1 MPRKK
6 RLNSARR
13 KKRVDSFDYPKA
25 QKSLQKFGWDLKAKT
40 PKQKTKLKAFY
51 KSKAAY
57 IKYLKDDR
65 TVSPIIGTVKRK
77 KGAKGRIRSAK
88 VSRLKYRFKFQKLS
102 QKKLKIA
109 RESGAF
115 SSNQF
120 SPKGIFV
127 EHWEGIKKKDFKIN
141 FEKSG
146 AVTFTSDCRHDEIV
160 ALDPRLL
167 AIDPEKAVADA
178 IANRK
183 CRDSRGRQ
191 RKPKT
196 FSLMVN
202 GFRAQ
207 NRSSLSL
214 KSFLYYMTNDL
225 LKRWTEENGEEDEEK
240 FSDVFHVRI
249 IY

>member
-6 RLNSARR
+6 RKNSERLKR
-13 KKRVDSFDYPKA
+13 RVDNFDYKDA
-25 QKSLQKFGWDLKAKT
+25 KKTLTKFGWKLPNKT
-40 PKQKTKLKAFY
+40 PKQKSKLKAFY
-51 KSKAAY
+51 KSKAGY
-57 IKYLKDDR
+57 IKYLKEDR

-88 VSRLKYRFKFQKLS
+88 VSRLKYQFKFQKLS
-102 QKKLKIA
+102 KKKLKVA
-109 RESGAF
+109 KESGVF

-120 SPKGIFV
+120 SPTGVFV
-127 EHWEGIKKKDFKIN
+127 EHHAGIKSKDFKIN
-141 FEKSG
+141 FKANGEVS
-146 AVTFTSDCRHDEIV
+146 VTSDCRHDEIV
-160 ALDPRLL
+160 SINPALL

-183 CRDSRGRQ
+183 CVDSRGKL

-202 GFRAQ
+202 GYRAQ
-207 NRSSLSL
+207 SRSSLSL

-225 LKRWTEENGEEDEEK
+225 LKRWTEQNGEEDEEK
-240 FSDVFHVRI
+240 FSDVFHVRL